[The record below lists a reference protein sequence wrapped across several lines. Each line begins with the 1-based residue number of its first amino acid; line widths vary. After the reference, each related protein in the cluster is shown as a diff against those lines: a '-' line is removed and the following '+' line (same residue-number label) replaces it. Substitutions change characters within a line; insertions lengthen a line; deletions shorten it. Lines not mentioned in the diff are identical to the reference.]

1 MSLSFPSK
9 PDTNILTSQWY
20 KHAHAKEMPLRAIA
34 RLIQTMLYAKRFF
47 PYYVYNI
54 LGGIEE
60 DGLSSPLHT
69 SQYRHPHSI
78 CQELVLS
85 TLLIPS
91 GHMSARLA
99 ELPVLL
105 NPSFNLSSMA
115 RQVSFLHLFHFQFRL
130 LLPLS
135 RSFCLL
141 NTHARLLDRA
151 LSEL

>member
-1 MSLSFPSK
+1 
-9 PDTNILTSQWY
+9 
-20 KHAHAKEMPLRAIA
+20 MPLRAIA

-60 DGLSSPLHT
+60 DGLSFLPPSLR
-69 SQYRHPHSI
+69 YRHPHSI
-78 CQELVLS
+78 CQELALS
-85 TLLIPS
+85 TRLIPS

-105 NPSFNLSSMA
+105 NPSFSLSSTA
-115 RQVSFLHLFHFQFRL
+115 RQVSFIVPRFYFVSNH
-130 LLPLS
+130 LLPFF
-135 RSFCLL
+135 RSFCLRD
-141 NTHARLLDRA
+141 THAFMLD